1 MDDKL
6 YAQMFVLEP
15 TKSQRRRL
23 QIVETAIECFS
34 KYGFENTT
42 YERIAAACKV
52 TRPLIIHYFPEKD
65 SLLLMV
71 ITYIRANLQNF
82 AVAAI
87 RKETT
92 TENQLRAYVEST
104 FDWVK
109 DFPAHAQTWLL
120 FYYNASI
127 RSDLKELNSELVN
140 TGHERIFTLLTKAHS
155 EKKLAKA
162 PSMEQAKM
170 IQNLV
175 TGSLLSMLTEKSL
188 LSQAALRRSTI
199 EFVAELA
206 GLTSKKNK

>member
-6 YAQMFVLEP
+6 YAQLFVLEP
-15 TKSQRRRL
+15 TKSQKRRI

-42 YERIAAACKV
+42 YEKIAAACKV

-65 SLLLMV
+65 SLLQMT

-82 AVAAI
+82 AVAALM
-87 RKETT
+87 KETT
-92 TENQLRAYVEST
+92 TEGQLRAYVEST

-127 RSDLKELNSELVN
+127 RPDMKELNSKLVN
-140 TGHERIFTLLTKAHS
+140 TGHERIFALLQKAHA
-155 EKKLAKA
+155 ERKTPRA
-162 PSMEQAKM
+162 PTMEQAKM
-170 IQNLV
+170 IQNLI
-175 TGSLLSMLTEKSL
+175 TGSLHSILTEKSL
-188 LSQAALRRSTI
+188 LSQTAIRRATI
-199 EFVAELA
+199 ETVAELA
-206 GLTSKKNK
+206 GLKPAKSK